1 MNRKG
6 KGKRPRPTGSIKRIN
21 IVNTPSGMPLV
32 LPQEIFSFPQDKEA
46 AEEVAMKALF
56 DVLMLDYVEYKFE
69 SYRRHPKEDGPD
81 FDVTWNGKAAF
92 AELTELAPLSGPYK
106 TAKRLFTVKEMAD
119 ALVELVEKKHKKY
132 KDRGYFPLFLLIY
145 ITDDAFYVVDEVLL
159 VVAHMLQV
167 GNPIVFEAVFF
178 VSFWADGKPHMSM
191 PFPHHE
197 KLLLLNIQSYLEKQV
212 INPSS
217 SEMKIVSKDP
227 STNSIVVR
235 QYLPKGADI
244 SKMVDSVKAMLPG
257 LEKVLK
263 SRN

>member
-1 MNRKG
+1 MSRKG
-6 KGKRPRPTGSIKRIN
+6 KKPKPTGSIKRLN

-32 LPQEIFSFPQDKEA
+32 LPQQVFSFPQDKEE
-46 AEEVAMKALF
+46 AEGVAMKALF
-56 DVLMLDYVEYKFE
+56 EVLMLDYVQYKFE

-81 FDVTWNGKAAF
+81 FDVTWKGKEAF
-92 AELTELAPLSGPYK
+92 VELTELAPLSGPYS

-119 ALVELVEKKHKKY
+119 ALIGLVEKKNKKY
-132 KDRGYFPLFLLIY
+132 KGRGYSPLFLLIY
-145 ITDDAFYVVDEVLL
+145 ITDDAFYVVEEVLL

-167 GNPIVFEAVFF
+167 GNPIVFEALFF
-178 VSFWADGKPHMSM
+178 VSFWADGKPHMRM

-197 KLLLLNIQSYLEKQV
+197 NLLLLNIQPYLEKQV

-217 SEMKIVSKDP
+217 SEMRVVSKDP
-227 STNSIVVR
+227 ITNSIVVR
-235 QYLPKGADI
+235 HYLPKGADI

-263 SRN
+263 NGQ